1 MHTAAILIVEDDAAL
16 LRGLKDNFEAQNY
29 RVETARDGQS
39 GLSAALARPPD
50 LMVLDVM
57 LPKMNGYEICRAIRD
72 RKLEM
77 PIIMLTAKGQEEDI
91 IRGLE
96 LGADDYVTKPFSI
109 RQLLARARAFLRR
122 QNGCGRAFSFGACKL
137 DLGAHKL
144 FRDEVEVALTTKE
157 FQLLQFLI
165 SRSGR
170 ALTRDQI
177 LDAVWGNEIIVN
189 DRSVD
194 RCVTTLRAKVELDPH
209 RPTHIQ
215 TIRNIGYRF
224 EPEGARS

>member
-1 MHTAAILIVEDDAAL
+1 MPAILIVEDDAAL
-16 LRGLKDNFEAQNY
+16 LRGLKDNFEAQDY
-29 RVETARDGQS
+29 HVETARDGQS
-39 GLSAALARPPD
+39 GLSAALAHPPD

-57 LPKMNGYEICRAIRD
+57 LPQMNGYEICRAIRA

-122 QNGCGRAFSFGACKL
+122 QNGGGTSFSFGRCQL
-137 DLGAHKL
+137 DFGGHKL
-144 FRDEVEVALTTKE
+144 FRDGVEVALTTKE
-157 FQLLQFLI
+157 FRLLKFFI
-165 SRSGR
+165 ARAGR

-177 LDAVWGNEIIVN
+177 LDAVWGNEIVVN

-194 RCVTTLRAKVELDPH
+194 RCVTTLRARVETDPH
-209 RPTHIQ
+209 RPAHIQ

-224 EPEGARS
+224 EP